1 MPGEVLRCKVGR
13 IRSNFV
19 TIDVARKEDG
29 TLIIM
34 EFGDGQVSGLQQVDA
49 SDFYRVF
56 DER

>member
-1 MPGEVLRCKVGR
+1 M
-13 IRSNFV
+13 

>member
-1 MPGEVLRCKVGR
+1 MRYLILITGR
-13 IRSNFV
+13 REFLWPVRKRFFV

-34 EFGDGQVSGLQQVDA
+34 EFGDG
-49 SDFYRVF
+49 F

>member
-34 EFGDGQVSGLQQVDA
+34 EFGDG
-49 SDFYRVF
+49 F